1 MQKRVETARRV
12 LGIDPGYDR
21 CGVAV
26 VERRGHKETLLYS
39 NCIIPE
45 KGELGTRFLELGTR
59 IEALIAAWH
68 PQTIACEKIF
78 FTRNQ
83 KTGIAVAE
91 LRGIIRY
98 LSAQHRLLFCE
109 YTPQEIKRAVT
120 GYGNAEKAQVESMVR
135 ALLRMEKAR
144 RYDDEYDAVAVGL
157 TALPSLR

>member
-45 KGELGTRFLELGTR
+45 KGELGTR